1 VRPADVLRKMRA
13 ARGRALR
20 AGVSVLVPLL
30 AGWAA
35 GRLGLGVVASVGA
48 FAGYAAWDDP
58 YRRRARVVAGVGV
71 GLTLAIALGSWTAG
85 SDVLAALVGGV
96 MVAAAAFVATAF
108 ELPPPRAYFVALAYL
123 LATGMPP

>member
-58 YRRRARVVAGVGV
+58 
-71 GLTLAIALGSWTAG
+71 
-85 SDVLAALVGGV
+85 
-96 MVAAAAFVATAF
+96 
-108 ELPPPRAYFVALAYL
+108 
-123 LATGMPP
+123 